1 MLIDPGIDRVSFS
14 ITSTRPKRCSRL
26 AMTLAAWAL
35 YVVKDTESCAVPKPE
50 LFGGGLFVATAE
62 PTIVAATATVTRA
75 RIRNC

>member
-1 MLIDPGIDRVSFS
+1 
-14 ITSTRPKRCSRL
+14 
-26 AMTLAAWAL
+26 MTLAVCAS